1 MDPDV
6 DIVNRQKTDIELDY
20 EPPYLRAKIGELEA
34 EIQALKKDNA
44 ELTQTL
50 YDCYARIRKL
60 ADSQIEILD
69 REKVIKTI
77 SGDERTW

>member
-1 MDPDV
+1 MAD
-6 DIVNRQKTDIELDY
+6 NYDY
-20 EPPYLRAKIGELEA
+20 ENPYLRAKIGKLEA
-34 EIQALKKDNA
+34 EIEALKIDNA
-44 ELTQTL
+44 ELTKTL
-50 YDCYARIRKL
+50 YDCYGRIRKL